1 MGLISAIRVQ
11 ENGWIRVYFDR
22 LFANGKCLDARRS
35 AHTALNLKLAEPGG
49 EARFNALLAA
59 HLGPKE
65 VFISFDDSTCLIGF
79 VQIDQ

>member
-1 MGLISAIRVQ
+1 MGAISAIRVQ
-11 ENGWIRVYFDR
+11 ENGWIRVYFGR
-22 LFANGKCLDARRS
+22 LFANGKCLDKRS
-35 AHTALNLKLAEPGG
+35 AHTALNLKLDEPGG